1 MFCASHEVQPVMV
14 KGEMES
20 GESKQSQA
28 EHFDGRPA
36 EMQESKSIPV
46 EPTNT
51 EDAAPTARRRERERV
66 P

>member
-1 MFCASHEVQPVMV
+1 MV